1 MRNRVMSEF
10 KTEKQSLL
18 AVYVPRLVRGIQKRS
33 THTREAAAR
42 KEGYLALLCL
52 LISPALHAQ
61 STLTF
66 KQDPI
71 NNIHWLP
78 YLVVLL
84 ILLMVL
90 FLLAKRSKGL
100 VKNPIQGKIIEKIP
114 VHHKMQV
121 YILDYQGQRFL
132 IADNQNALAIHPVQ
146 EVKPSS

>member
-1 MRNRVMSEF
+1 MNNPV
-10 KTEKQSLL
+10 KQSWMLL
-18 AVYVPRLVRGIQKRS
+18 G
-33 THTREAAAR
+33 
-42 KEGYLALLCL
+42 L
-52 LISPALHAQ
+52 LITPALYAQ

-71 NNIHWLP
+71 NQLHWVP

-84 ILLMVL
+84 ILLLVL
-90 FLLAKRSKGL
+90 SFLAKRSKGL
-100 VKNPIQGKIIEKIP
+100 VKKPTQGQLIEKIL

-121 YILDYQGQRFL
+121 YIIDYQGQRFL